1 MPEPEPA
8 RPLSSTGLPLLTAA
22 ELAMHN
28 RPRTPEEEAE
38 VRAYAA
44 AEVARRATL
53 PVVDRPDDLPAFTD
67 EAQEAAFWDTHE
79 PGPGMEAEARRR
91 RAAGTALPLP
101 PVRPRAA
108 PGKVPTAV
116 SLRLEADTLTRL
128 RRLAQ
133 AKGTRYQTLLKQFVQ
148 ERLYEEERREGLVE

>member
-1 MPEPEPA
+1 MP
-8 RPLSSTGLPLLTAA
+8 GAA
-22 ELAMHN
+22 N

-38 VRAYAA
+38 IRAFSD
-44 AEVARRATL
+44 AEAERRATL
-53 PVVDRPDDLPAFTD
+53 PLVDGPEDIPAFAD
-67 EAQEAAFWDTHE
+67 EAEEAAFWDTHE
-79 PGPGMEAEARRR
+79 PGPGLEAERERR

-108 PGKVPTAV
+108 PGKVPAAV
-116 SLRLEADTLTRL
+116 SLRVEADTLVRL
-128 RRLAQ
+128 RRLAE